1 MRVLRVRHHSA
12 FITVRFR
19 LKRFVADWPTA
30 QQRFIGGIA
39 DRFQSWV
46 TIGPQNFSVTP
57 AFSLGDLRCRCQL
70 FGDAC
75 SIDLTPD
82 ALRLSFTN
90 VKSADRPIVMRTI
103 RICSEW
109 LSSVLGDHGRDWLVV
124 DTAAHLQA
132 LEDGAADAYLGQ
144 FISEEIADTVKSESD
159 VKYLPSMRM
168 DLSDENGGWVL
179 RRTVEKSEAVENGV
193 FVNTMVHIASPDP
206 ADFEAHEQLLD
217 RADRLADRFVGLQC
231 EDM

>member
-1 MRVLRVRHHSA
+1 MAVLRVRQHGA
-12 FITVRFR
+12 FISVRFK
-19 LKRFVADWPTA
+19 LKRFVADWPAA

-39 DRFQSWV
+39 DRFYDW
-46 TIGPQNFSVTP
+46 IPLGPENFSVTP
-57 AFSLGDLRCRCQL
+57 AVSLGDLRCKCQL

-75 SIDLTPD
+75 SVELTPD
-82 ALRLSFTN
+82 ALRLSFAN
-90 VKSADRPIVMRTI
+90 LKPGDRPVVMRTI

-109 LSSVLGDHGRDWLVV
+109 LSSVLGDHGRDWLVF
-124 DTAAHLQA
+124 DTAVHLQA

-144 FISEEIADTVKSESD
+144 FISEEIADAAKSESN
-159 VKYLPSMRM
+159 VKCLPSMRM

-206 ADFEAHEQLLD
+206 AGFEAHEQLLD
-217 RADRLADRFVGLQC
+217 RADRLADRFVGLQY
-231 EDM
+231 EDV

>member
-1 MRVLRVRHHSA
+1 MTVLRVRQHGAS
-12 FITVRFR
+12 ITVQFK

-39 DRFQSWV
+39 DRFSNWV
-46 TIGPQNFSVTP
+46 PLGPQNFSVTP
-57 AFSLGDLRCRCQL
+57 AFSLGDLRCRCQI

-75 SIDLTPD
+75 SIELTPD

-90 VKSADRPIVMRTI
+90 VKPQDRPVVMRTI
-103 RICSEW
+103 RVCSEW
-109 LSSVLGDHGRDWLVV
+109 LSSVLGDHGRDWLVF

-144 FISEEIADTVKSESD
+144 FISAEIADAAKSESD
-159 VKYLPSMRM
+159 VKYLPSTRM
-168 DLSDENGGWVL
+168 NLSDENGGWVL

-193 FVNTMVHIASPDP
+193 FVSTTVHIASPDP
-206 ADFEAHEQLLD
+206 ASFEEQLLD

-231 EDM
+231 EDMS